1 MCEKKY
7 FYGAKN
13 WRRKGDLKEF
23 SFFFT
28 FSLVP
33 SIVHKILG
41 ECNELEN
48 DVKMLTKL
56 LNETM
61 MTDVMELKKR
71 PRLTR
76 KNNMIDHEYP

>member
-7 FYGAKN
+7 FYGAKKLEE
-13 WRRKGDLKEF
+13 KGRPEGIF
-23 SFFFT
+23 FFFT

-61 MTDVMELKKR
+61 MTDVMELKKGQG
-71 PRLTR
+71 
-76 KNNMIDHEYP
+76 